1 MESSPGRAV
10 WSQPALAQRP
20 GVCDSQS
27 DGAHKQPRA
36 PVCTGK
42 YIVDEYSER
51 EQCMEWHR
59 IHRRAVGERRRWL
72 HVSPENPC
80 RRGRHR
86 TYGVQFSTPQ
96 LRPSD
101 ATTRSLAERS
111 QSDGPCM
118 SCVRQGRPVWPMA
131 ARRGLQGL
139 PRGRVASRLG
149 LGSRWWMKDGGDGLM
164 AVARDALRHV
174 FSRCCRHRLP
184 PAYLCYAK
192 KVTGSRCALSLS
204 FWSQY

>member
-36 PVCTGK
+36 PVCTS
-42 YIVDEYSER
+42 EYKQASKRER
-51 EQCMEWHR
+51 CMECHR

-118 SCVRQGRPVWPMA
+118 SCVRQGWLAWPMA
-131 ARRGLQGL
+131 ARRGLQILQGWE
-139 PRGRVASRLG
+139 GGISAWGV
-149 LGSRWWMKDGGDGLM
+149 DGGCRMVDDGLM
-164 AVARDALRHV
+164 AVARDALRQV
-174 FSRCCRHRLP
+174 CSRCCRH
-184 PAYLCYAK
+184 
-192 KVTGSRCALSLS
+192 
-204 FWSQY
+204 